1 MAMGKRRQRQE
12 SLFITAEDLP
22 RSDGHPFYGKLNGL
36 LAEAGFDRW
45 IERRCRRYYE
55 QEEKRGKPSIPP
67 GVYFR
72 MLLIGY
78 FEGIDSQRGI
88 AWRCADSLSLRT
100 FLGVPLGEVTPDHST
115 MSVTRKRLGAEVFDE
130 VFRFVLRIA
139 DEKRLLSGKAVGVD
153 STTLEA
159 NAAMKSIVRRDTGE
173 DWKQYVT
180 RLMHEDGAIDADT
193 EPSDEEIRRYDKKRK
208 KTASNEDWVSKTDP
222 DARITKL
229 KDGRTHLAYK
239 AEHVVDLESE
249 ILLAAEILPADH
261 ADQQTLVDSV
271 IEARVNLE
279 AAESEVAVQEVAAD
293 KGYHADATLELAA
306 DLDMRTYIPE
316 PKRKD
321 DRVWTDKPDEVRRAV
336 QNNRRRMSRAKG
348 KRLGRLRSERVE
360 RSFAHVCDTGGSRR
374 TWIRKLEE
382 VTKRYRIAAAAHNL
396 AQDHVQVVRDRQTK
410 SAASPRRPCLAC
422 AIYPECAMDRG
433 IVETRTARAGTRR
446 PRAHRPPT
454 PPAPSIALN
463 KRAVRRR
470 S

>member
-1 MAMGKRRQRQE
+1 MAMGKRKQRQE
-12 SLFITAEDLP
+12 SLFITADDLP
-22 RSDGHPFYGKLNGL
+22 RSDGHPFYQKLNAL
-36 LAEAGFDRW
+36 LAEAGFDAW
-45 IERRCRRYYE
+45 IERRCRPFYE

-72 MLLIGY
+72 MLLVGY

-100 FLGVPLGEVTPDHST
+100 FLGVPLGEATPDHST
-115 MSVTRKRLGAEVFDE
+115 MSVTRKRLGSEVFDDM
-130 VFRFVLRIA
+130 FRFVLTIA
-139 DEKRLLSGKAVGVD
+139 EEKRLLAGKAVGVD

-173 DWKQYVT
+173 DWRQYVT
-180 RLMHEDGAIDADT
+180 RLMREDGTIEPDE
-193 EPSDEEIRRYDKKRK
+193 EPSDDELRRYDKKRK
-208 KTASNEDWVSKTDP
+208 KTVSNEDWVSKTDP

-249 ILLAAEILPADH
+249 ILLAAEIHPADH

-271 IEARVNLE
+271 IEAKINLE
-279 AAESEVAVQEVAAD
+279 AAGSEVEIAEVVAD
-293 KGYHADATLELAA
+293 KGYHANATLELAA

-316 PKRKD
+316 PKQKNE
-321 DRVWTDKPDEVRRAV
+321 RVWTDKPDEVKRAV
-336 QNNRRRMSRAKG
+336 YNNRRRMARAKG

-374 TWIRKLEE
+374 SWIRKLEE

-396 AQDHVQVVRDRQTK
+396 ARIMRLLFGIGKPRVLQAPAGLAWLAQLAMLAIWRLLEAVVRRWRVVVG
-410 SAASPRRPCLAC
+410 RRFA
-422 AIYPECAMDRG
+422 
-433 IVETRTARAGTRR
+433 
-446 PRAHRPPT
+446 
-454 PPAPSIALN
+454 PAP
-463 KRAVRRR
+463 R
-470 S
+470 